1 MSLHR
6 SLRLSNCTKGVSKIG
21 GGLPLKIGGGLP
33 LFTLLP
39 RVCLLDNQYSVMRKV
54 MHYDRG

>member
-6 SLRLSNCTKGVSKIG
+6 SLRLSNCTKGVS
-21 GGLPLKIGGGLP
+21 KIGGGLP